1 MKIMKINREKLEEMA
16 KHCSDKEITASRAER
31 DSIKYKQAE
40 FLSDKIGVEFDG
52 IVSGITDWG
61 LYIELIENKCEGM
74 IRYNALDGVWVVDTK
89 QYKITN
95 GSDTIRLGD
104 SIKIIIKSVDIEKK
118 QVDFVKV

>member
-1 MKIMKINREKLEEMA
+1 
-16 KHCSDKEITASRAER
+16 
-31 DSIKYKQAE
+31 
-40 FLSDKIGVEFDG
+40 
-52 IVSGITDWG
+52 
-61 LYIELIENKCEGM
+61 M